1 MPTERVREEHGVSKV
16 RKLEVSRV
24 RDGDQA
30 RCDLQVSLVCG
41 VPQDP
46 QEQRGSVRRKNS
58 TKNKDETREE
68 RVQRLARNKHRRLQ
82 CLEVTKK
89 IQEGTWWPFDQVD
102 PEILAM
108 VKPKEKKPEQH
119 EPSPF

>member
-1 MPTERVREEHGVSKV
+1 MSKV
-16 RKLEVSRV
+16 RKLKVSRV
-24 RDGDQA
+24 RDSDQA
-30 RCDLQVSLVCG
+30 RCDLQVSLVCD

-46 QEQRGSVRRKNS
+46 QEQGSSVRRKNP
-58 TKNKDETREE
+58 TKDKEETREE
-68 RVQRLARNKHRRLQ
+68 RVQRLARNKYRRIQ
-82 CLEVTKK
+82 CLEIAKK

-108 VKPKEKKPEQH
+108 VKPKEKKPEQY

>member
-1 MPTERVREEHGVSKV
+1 MPEV

-30 RCDLQVSLVCG
+30 RSSLQVSMVRD
-41 VPQDP
+41 VPQDT
-46 QEQRGSVRRKNS
+46 QDQGGSVRRNNS
-58 TKNKDETREE
+58 AEE
-68 RVQRLARNKHRRLQ
+68 KEESKESRGRDRARNKHRRLQ
-82 CLEVTKK
+82 CLEVTKR

-108 VKPKEKKPEQH
+108 VKPKTKKPEQH